1 MIFIDFRRPAAST
14 PPFCMIFCGANDG
27 THRVKHAQPPGRQ
40 PIHIH
45 TPPTSTTIDT
55 PTAHDTGRSL
65 FSIKQ
70 RLTDSLVEQIPNT
83 TCSEENL
90 YEKFCLPQ
98 TLCPNSQYRRRLAF
112 CIFAWKGRKKMTI
125 EDTFFIIFL
134 FDTMILHDFSRRNQ
148 WSTPREATFL
158 HFHGRVAR
166 K

>member
-1 MIFIDFRRPAAST
+1 MILHHFSRRDQRNTPRGSTFYIFPWAGRNKWQLKTRFYTKNMIFSDFRRPAAST

-40 PIHIH
+40 PIQIH
-45 TPPTSTTIDT
+45 TPPTSTTIAT

-112 CIFAWKGRKKMTI
+112 CIFAWKGRKTN
-125 EDTFFIIFL
+125 D
-134 FDTMILHDFSRRNQ
+134 N
-148 WSTPREATFL
+148 
-158 HFHGRVAR
+158 
-166 K
+166 